1 MKGVLILNRFSKS
14 LAVLLAVLMM
24 FSCFTFVASAADSGE
39 VYFTDAKGKPGEEVT
54 IELVN
59 KTEIRLIS
67 ARIGFD
73 YDKTVLTNTAYTDKG
88 VIAGFDSP
96 AIDKGFINFS
106 WANDTVTSDLVVP
119 AGAVLGTLTFKISE
133 GAKPGKY
140 TVTPTAP
147 VGDTYDFNMDDL
159 TLTCTAGTVTVES
172 DDPVETVNA
181 PYYSKAAAN
190 LDSAGGIYGGG
201 SEFGKCDGF
210 GWDYTNKYAYVR
222 TVPNPASGN
231 NARGFYFNS
240 YDIGTPEFPDEFW
253 YVALVRTNI
262 GGKKPSLA
270 IYQGSGGE
278 SAEAAS
284 AVNANEWTRVV
295 IKMTKKSGNPDTTFK
310 HLAFRPFGGSG
321 LTADE
326 VTNAYFD
333 VAAWGV
339 FKDEYSANN
348 YEFPVTRDDGITV
361 IWKDGETVLETTGT
375 HPSNAVSV
383 IDIPKKEGF
392 VFKGWSLAADGAIL
406 TAEEIAAIKADT
418 TLYAQW
424 NTVGANTF
432 AVKFLDWDDSEIASY
447 NINENAMIDTNIPSD
462 PTRVRDG
469 ENWYAFKNW
478 TLGGMAVTKDEIKL
492 TPVTAEITFKAD
504 YTVTAHKNPLVWQ
517 PETTNFVNNKDAF
530 KRERV
535 TFKGYNANMYTPNE
549 ARTVNEPL
557 AIEGAGQVPENKS
570 ALKGPKMFDPTI
582 YKTILV
588 RYYYA
593 PGATTA
599 SRKFT
604 FWNQSSNWQDPSLK
618 AVPAQDVAMESGKWT
633 YAKFDY
639 TSYDLS
645 AYDCNIPQ
653 FHVRPLTGI
662 SPDNW
667 TDGEAVYFD
676 KVEWYLEAPD
686 VYNVEFRD
694 NDENLLYTIDALNG
708 ETVIYGGADVSVPE
722 GSEFIG
728 WTTEKGTENAVAL
741 TITGNTVFY
750 PVVTTGTAG
759 NVIYVSAQGNDG
771 NSGKTPGLAVLTL
784 KQAVLLAAALAPNAE
799 DTATVVV
806 CGDGSVSGVLEKLNV
821 NTGMITVTSKYGA
834 DDYTGTARVRVLTGN
849 PGASTVAFLKFEN
862 LVFEGLTSG
871 NGWNFLNSQNN
882 YFAFGEGL
890 SYVLPEGTKQNQIRF
905 RAGGESG
912 AVDYNKFGGKPLI
925 FSLPMSTHLCTKG
938 AFTTNNIY
946 AVFNEGYTGG
956 VNVGNDS
963 GTGKGTITGYT
974 RIEVNGKGVTGLGM
988 GTIEAHNADYAAIF
1002 NDGAKV
1008 VTTTVAAA
1016 NDGNT
1021 YKKFVLSG
1029 GEGFVFHHN
1038 ADVTKVGE
1046 FTVEKYPDGKKYY
1059 LYNGNEILPE
1069 NWFGSMAFSFAESGT
1084 YAFDYAD
1091 YKVTFAYG
1099 ETAKTVYGKNGVAV
1113 AAPTDVTAPEHMEFK
1128 GWVKQGTEELVDLSA
1143 ITEDMTLVP
1152 SFANITYT
1160 VMFGEQTLNGIYN
1173 ETLTAPDAPVGE
1185 EGKVFAGW
1193 KNTADENDIIAAA
1206 AAFTVKGNATYE
1218 ATWSD
1223 GPVDDP
1229 AFNGAVVF
1237 ADANPYVEENAVGM
1251 VIAAKDGV
1259 ETGAET
1265 TDTSKKGTA
1274 VKNGV
1279 EVLWYKGE
1287 GQMEYDFASIVEN
1300 DADYHVT
1307 IRYGAKSENRAYYV
1321 SAGDKS
1327 GKLIAESCGAEG
1339 VFKYLTFDAALTT
1352 ENAKVII
1359 RPSSDFDD
1367 NEVKVFDLAEVIVWR
1382 DGGTVK
1388 FGETTFKGVLG
1399 TKITT
1404 PAAPAAEEGKK
1415 FIGWKNTADNTI
1427 VAAETEYE
1435 ITGSA
1440 TYEAAWET
1448 LKFTVKF
1455 DETVMNDVEYGT
1467 SVTAPE
1473 YTGAVPGGMT
1483 FAGWKNMDDD
1493 SLVAAGTAIV
1503 VKSNLTFV
1511 SYFKGIEYDVVID
1524 GSTTPYTGGSV
1535 ITLPDAP
1542 GTIPAGMNFIGWTTV
1557 DGGSVEYAGGAKY
1570 TVTGPVSFYPVYM
1583 AEDAAYYYGEATY
1596 TVHSGSYVVDLF
1608 VTGDA
1613 INVGAFGIKYPASLK
1628 LVNFAYG
1635 DKAEKFSLADYSVND
1650 AANGIYADVYMPKNA
1665 MGGNYVIDAKAA
1677 PVKLGTFTFEVLDK
1691 AAFETLTANERFGN
1705 AVLTA
1710 DFGDGKYYDVA
1721 NNTTLYTAMD
1731 ATDPLAGGKNKP
1743 IAVQYVTENVIEKV
1757 VTVNG
1762 TYIASERLGAV
1773 DASMKKAELNVYNKN
1788 TNALVKTLTLDEK
1801 IDNLTTAYSVELA
1814 PGEYEFVFS
1823 KTAYLTV
1830 KVDVTV
1836 ADDVDMMTADTATA
1850 FGGDIYDS
1858 VAAKKN
1864 EKVDLEDFVRIL
1876 RGFDDSVSASTDYI
1890 KEADITEDGKVT
1902 IDDMAVIGR
1911 NFGKTGYNITP

>member
-1 MKGVLILNRFSKS
+1 M
-14 LAVLLAVLMM
+14 LLAVLMM
-24 FSCFTFVASAADSGE
+24 FSCFTFVASAAAVGE
-39 VYFTDAKGKPGEEVT
+39 VAFSNAKGKVGEEVT
-54 IELVN
+54 VNLVN
-59 KTEIRLIS
+59 KIELKAVSVQI
-67 ARIGFD
+67 AFE
-73 YDKTVLTNTAYTDKG
+73 YDDTALELVSYTDTG
-88 VIAGFDSP
+88 VIPGKTHPTIANGFS
-96 AIDKGFINFS
+96 KFT
-106 WANDTVTSDLVVP
+106 WANDLAEENLTIA
-119 AGAVLGTLTFKISE
+119 AGAVLGTLTFKILD
-133 GAKPGKY
+133 GAKGDY
-140 TVTPTAP
+140 TVTPVVPRNGVLNFDAESLE
-147 VGDTYDFNMDDL
+147 MD
-159 TLTCTAGTVTVES
+159 CTAGTITVES
-172 DDPVETVNA
+172 DEPVETVND
-181 PYYSKAAAN
+181 PYYSKVAAK

-240 YDIGTPEFPDEFW
+240 YDIGTPEFPEEFW

-262 GGKKPSLA
+262 GGKKPQLS

-278 SAEAAS
+278 VAESAT
-284 AVNANEWTRVV
+284 AVNADEWTRVV
-295 IKMTKKSGNPDTTFK
+295 IKMTKKPGNPDTTFK

-361 IWKDGETVLETTGT
+361 IWKDGETVLATTGT
-375 HPSNAVSV
+375 HPSDTVSV
-383 IDIPKKEGF
+383 IDIPKKDGF
-392 VFKGWSLAADGAIL
+392 TFKGWSLAADGAIL

-424 NTVGANTF
+424 NTVGANTY

-462 PTRVRDG
+462 PTRVRDE

-478 TLGGMAVTKDEIKL
+478 TLDGNAVTKDEIRL

-504 YTVTAHKNPLVWQ
+504 YTATAHKNPLVWQ
-517 PETTNFVNNKDAF
+517 PETTSFVNNKDAF

-535 TFKGYNANMYTPNE
+535 TFKGYAANMYTPNE
-549 ARTVNEPL
+549 ARTSNNAL
-557 AIEGAGQVPENKS
+557 AIEGAGNVPENKS

-593 PGATTA
+593 PGETTA
-599 SRKFT
+599 SRKFQ
-604 FWNQSSNWQDPSLK
+604 FWNQTSNWQDPSLK
-618 AVPAQDVAMESGKWT
+618 AVPSQDVAMESGKWT

-645 AYDCNIPQ
+645 EYDCNIPQ
-653 FHVRPLTGI
+653 FHVKPLVGI

-676 KVEWYLEAPD
+676 KVEWYLEAPE
-686 VYNVEFRD
+686 VYTVEFRD

-750 PVVTTGTAG
+750 PVVKTGTAG

-784 KQAVLLAAALAPNAE
+784 KKAILLAAALAPNAE

-806 CGDGSVSGVLEKLNV
+806 CGDGSVSGVLDKLNV

-849 PGASTVAFLKFEN
+849 PGTSTVAFLKFEN
-862 LVFEGLTSG
+862 LVFEGLTNG

-925 FSLPMSTHLCTKG
+925 FSLPMSTHLGTKG

-946 AVFNEGYTGG
+946 AVFNDGFEGG

-1084 YAFDYAD
+1084 YTFDYAD

-1113 AAPTDVTAPEHMEFK
+1113 AAPTDVTAPEHKKLK
-1128 GWVKQGTEELVDLSA
+1128 GWVKEGTEDIVDLAA
-1143 ITEDMTLVP
+1143 ITEDVTLVP
-1152 SFANITYT
+1152 SFEDIVYTIKFGDHEIKDTYGAA
-1160 VMFGEQTLNGIYN
+1160 VL
-1173 ETLTAPDAPVGE
+1173 APDAPEPPEGE

-1193 KNTADENDIIAAA
+1193 KNVADETDIIAAG

-1229 AFNGAVVF
+1229 AFNGTVAF

-1300 DADYHVT
+1300 DATYHVT

-1321 SAGDKS
+1321 SAGDKF
-1327 GKLIAESCGAEG
+1327 GKLIAESCGADG

-1352 ENAKVII
+1352 ENAKVVI

-1367 NEVKVFDLAEVIVWR
+1367 STVKVFDLAEVIVWR

-1399 TKITT
+1399 TKIMT
-1404 PAAPAAEEGKK
+1404 PAAPAAEEGKR

-1483 FAGWKNMDDD
+1483 FAGWKNMADD
-1493 SLVAAGTAIV
+1493 SLVAAGTAV
-1503 VKSNLTFV
+1503 EVKSNLTFV
-1511 SYFKGIEYDVVID
+1511 SYFEGIKYDVVID
-1524 GSTTPYTGGSV
+1524 GNTTPYTGGSV
-1535 ITLPDAP
+1535 ITLPNAP
-1542 GTIPAGMNFIGWTTV
+1542 ETIPAGMNFIGWTTV
-1557 DGGSVEYAGGAKY
+1557 AGGSVEYAGGAKY

-1677 PVKLGTFTFEVLDK
+1677 PVKLGTFTFEVVDK
-1691 AAFETLTANERFGN
+1691 AAFEALTANARFGN

-1710 DFGDGKYYDVA
+1710 DFGDGKYYDAA

-1731 ATDPLAGGKNKP
+1731 VTDPLAGGKNKP
-1743 IAVQYVTENVIEKV
+1743 IAIQYVTESVIEKV

-1762 TYIASERLGAV
+1762 TYVASERLGAV
-1773 DASMKKAELNVYNKN
+1773 DASMKKAELNIYDKA

-1836 ADDVDMMTADTATA
+1836 ADDVDTMTADTATA
-1850 FGGDIYDS
+1850 LGGDIYDS
-1858 VAAKKN
+1858 AAAKKN

-1876 RGFDDSVSASTDYI
+1876 RGFDDNVSTSADYI

-1911 NFGKTGYNITP
+1911 NYGKTGYENIR

>member
-1 MKGVLILNRFSKS
+1 M
-14 LAVLLAVLMM
+14 LLAVLMM
-24 FSCFTFVASAADSGE
+24 FSCFTFVASAAGTGE
-39 VYFTDAKGKPGEEVT
+39 YYFTSASAKPGEEVT
-54 IELVN
+54 LELVN
-59 KTEIRLIS
+59 KTEVKLVTTLVE
-67 ARIGFD
+67 FD
-73 YDKTVLTNTAYTDKG
+73 YDKTAMTVVNYTDKG
-88 VIAGFDSP
+88 AITGFLTPDSVEEL
-96 AIDKGFINFS
+96 KNFY
-106 WANDTVTSDLVVP
+106 WMNNTNPTDLVIP
-119 AGAVLGTLTFKISE
+119 AGTTLATLTFKISE
-133 GAKPGKY
+133 DAKPGEYK
-140 TVTPTAP
+140 VTPNAP
-147 VGDTYDFNMDDL
+147 EGDTFDYNMDDVII
-159 TLTCTAGTVTVES
+159 TCTAGTITVES
-172 DDPVETVNA
+172 DEPVETVND
-181 PYYSKAAAN
+181 PYYSKVAAK

-240 YDIGTPEFPDEFW
+240 YEIGTPEFPDEFW

-278 SAEAAS
+278 YAESAT
-284 AVNANEWTRVV
+284 AVNADEWTRVV
-295 IKMTKKSGNPDTTFK
+295 IKMTKKPGNPDTTFK
-310 HLAFRPFGGSG
+310 HLAFRPFGTTGIG

-326 VTNAYFD
+326 VTNAFFD

-348 YEFPVTRDDGITV
+348 YEFPTTIDGITV
-361 IWKDGETVLETTGT
+361 KWNDGETTLATTGT
-375 HPSNAVSV
+375 HPARTVTT
-383 IDIPKKEGF
+383 IDIPHKENF
-392 VFKGWSLAADGAIL
+392 TFKGWSLTADGDIL
-406 TAEEIAAIKADT
+406 TTEEIAAIKADT

-447 NINENAMIDTNIPSD
+447 NINENAMIDANIPED
-462 PTRVRDG
+462 PTRDRDE
-469 ENWYAFKNW
+469 ENWYVFKNW

-517 PETTNFVNNKDAF
+517 PETTSFVNNKDAF

-535 TFKGYNANMYTPNE
+535 TFKGYAANMYTPNE
-549 ARTVNEPL
+549 ARTVNDPL
-557 AIEGAGQVPENKS
+557 AIEGAGNVPENKS

-593 PGATTA
+593 PGAATA

-604 FWNQSSNWQDPSLK
+604 FWNQSSNWQDSSLK

-653 FHVRPLTGI
+653 FHVKPLTNI
-662 SPDNW
+662 RADDW

-676 KVEWYLEAPD
+676 KVEWYLNAPE
-686 VYNVEFRD
+686 VYTVEFRD

-722 GSEFIG
+722 GGEFLG
-728 WTTEKGTENAVAL
+728 WTTEKGTTNAVAL
-741 TITGNTVFY
+741 KVTGNTVFY
-750 PVVTTGTAG
+750 PVVTTGATD
-759 NVIYVSAQGNDG
+759 NVIYVSAQGNDN

-784 KQAVLLAAALAPNAE
+784 KKAILLAAELAPNAE

-806 CGDGSVSGVLEKLNV
+806 CGDGSVSGVLEELLV

-849 PGASTVAFLKFEN
+849 PVGKTGSTVAFLTFEN

-871 NGWNFLNSQNN
+871 NGWNFLNAQNN

-925 FSLPMSTHLCTKG
+925 FSLPMSTHLGTKG

-946 AVFNEGYTGG
+946 AVFNDGFEGG
-956 VNVGNDS
+956 VNVGNDT

-988 GTIEAHNADYAAIF
+988 GTIEAHNADYAVIF

-1008 VTTTVAAA
+1008 VNPTVTAA

-1084 YAFDYAD
+1084 YTFDYAD

-1113 AAPTDVTAPEHMEFK
+1113 AAPTDVTAPEHKKLK
-1128 GWVKQGTEELVDLSA
+1128 GWVKEGTEEIVDLAA
-1143 ITEDMTLVP
+1143 ITEDVTLVP
-1152 SFANITYT
+1152 SFEDIVYTIKFGDHEIKDTYGAA
-1160 VMFGEQTLNGIYN
+1160 VL
-1173 ETLTAPDAPVGE
+1173 APDAPEPPEGE

-1193 KNTADENDIIAAA
+1193 KNVADETDIIAAGA
-1206 AAFTVKGNATYE
+1206 AYTVKGDATYE

-1229 AFNGAVVF
+1229 AFNGTVVF
-1237 ADANPYVEENAVGM
+1237 ADANPYVEENAVGK

-1265 TDTSKKGTA
+1265 TDTAKKGTA

-1287 GQMEYDFASIVEN
+1287 GQMEYDFGEVI
-1300 DADYHVT
+1300 DAGDQYYVT
-1307 IRYGAKSENRAYYV
+1307 IRYSAKDENRAYYV
-1321 SAGDKS
+1321 AAGEYF
-1327 GKLIAESCGAEG
+1327 GKLTAESCGDEG
-1339 VFKYLTFDAALTT
+1339 VYKYLTFKATLSPD
-1352 ENAKVII
+1352 NAKVII

-1367 NEVKVFDLAEVIVWR
+1367 STVKVFDLAEVIVWR

-1388 FGETTFKGVLG
+1388 FGETTFKGILG

-1415 FIGWKNTADNTI
+1415 FIGWKNTVDNTI

-1483 FAGWKNMDDD
+1483 FAGWKNMTDD
-1493 SLVAAGTAIV
+1493 SLVAAGTAIE

-1524 GSTTPYTGGSV
+1524 GSTTSYTGGSE
-1535 ITLPDAP
+1535 ITLPTAP
-1542 GTIPAGMNFIGWTTV
+1542 ETIPEGKKFLGWTTT

-1596 TVHSGSYVVDLF
+1596 TVHSGSYVVDLY

-1677 PVKLGTFTFEVLDK
+1677 PVKLGTFTFEVVDK
-1691 AAFETLTANERFGN
+1691 DAFEAISGTDRFGN

-1710 DFGDGKYYDVA
+1710 DFGDGKYYDAA

-1731 ATDPLAGGKNKP
+1731 VTDPLAGGKNKP

-1773 DASMKKAELNVYNKN
+1773 DASMKKAELNIYDKA

-1836 ADDVDMMTADTATA
+1836 ADDVDEMTADTATA
-1850 FGGDIYDS
+1850 LGGDIYDS
-1858 VAAKKN
+1858 AAAKKN

-1876 RGFDDSVSASTDYI
+1876 RGFDDNVSTSADYI

-1911 NFGKTGYNITP
+1911 NYGKTGYENIR